1 MKLSTKSKEYIVP
14 EYSLTGDLISF
25 LTCNLQYR
33 YQNRGTLPPS
43 TPIQLWFGEFIHGV
57 MEESYLKWEYLDENS
72 NINPQDIPDDSPY
85 KNQKSLKFPWN
96 WMHDIRPIEEMIE
109 SRLKTRG
116 LVAPR
121 NYYDSSINIDEE
133 RKDEYNPRKMLYSAR
148 AEAAINIWGP
158 HLFPLINNT
167 EMLIKG
173 IRDMPDLEDYEKRSD
188 SYTINGVLDV
198 LSYLDINYFKKRE
211 SIYDKKTP
219 QANLEKAS
227 QVNLDSYYDFFKSNR
242 IYEYLFNN
250 SEFIENMN
258 GFDKEIKQQDS
269 FEIITDYKGMKRP
282 SLDSKN
288 WKHHEQQILTY
299 AWLRNQ
305 QNEDKHV
312 VAGIIFYLNELV
324 PSNEDL
330 MAIKTDLENNNTDVS
345 ISKKDEE
352 ILFDWNPESE
362 YHILNDL
369 SDKFKIDRSIRIIP
383 ISKNSERIENAL
395 SEFDSVVEK
404 IEESILKESNGIP
417 IKHAWNAEAEKRT
430 CSACD
435 FKTFCNKHKSE
446 FNNITIP

>member
-1 MKLSTKSKEYIVP
+1 MRLSTKSKEYIVP
-14 EYSLTGDLISF
+14 EYSLTGDLLSF

-72 NINPQDIPDDSPY
+72 KINPDDIPQDSPY

-96 WMHDIRPIEEMIE
+96 WMDDIRPIEEMIE
-109 SRLKTRG
+109 NRLKTRG

-121 NYYDSSINIDEE
+121 NYYDSSINIEEKIDEDYE
-133 RKDEYNPRKMLYSAR
+133 PRKMLYSAR
-148 AEAAINIWGP
+148 AESAINVWGP
-158 HLFPLINNT
+158 HLFPLISNT

-173 IRDMPDLEDYEKRSD
+173 IRPMPELVEYEKRSEN
-188 SYTINGVLDV
+188 YTINGVLDV
-198 LSYLDINYFKKRE
+198 LSYLDINYFKNRQNNQKIGKE
-211 SIYDKKTP
+211 TP
-219 QANLEKAS
+219 QM
-227 QVNLDSYYDFFKSNR
+227 NLDTYYDFYKSNM
-242 IYEYLFNN
+242 IYEYLLNN
-250 SEFIENMN
+250 QEFIENMN
-258 GFDKEIKQQDS
+258 GFDDEIKKQDK

-299 AWLRNQ
+299 AWLRNE
-305 QNEDKHV
+305 QNDDKHV

-324 PSNEDL
+324 PSNDDL

-345 ISKKDEE
+345 ISRKDEE
-352 ILFDWNPESE
+352 ILFNWNPESE

-383 ISKNSERIENAL
+383 ISKDSEKIDNAL
-395 SEFDSVVEK
+395 DEFDSVVEE

-417 IKHAWNAEAEKRT
+417 IKHAWKAEAEKRT

-435 FKTFCNKHKSE
+435 FRTFCNKHKSE
-446 FNNITIP
+446 FKNITIP

>member
-1 MKLSTKSKEYIVP
+1 MRLSTKSKEYIIP
-14 EYSLTGDLISF
+14 EYSLTGDLLSF

-72 NINPQDIPDDSPY
+72 KINPDDIPQDSPY

-96 WMHDIRPIEEMIE
+96 WMDDIRPIEEMIE
-109 SRLKTRG
+109 NRLKTRG

-121 NYYDSSINIDEE
+121 NYYDSSINIEEKIDEDHE
-133 RKDEYNPRKMLYSAR
+133 PRKMLYSAR
-148 AEAAINIWGP
+148 AESAINVWGP
-158 HLFPLINNT
+158 HLFPLISNT

-173 IRDMPDLEDYEKRSD
+173 IRPMPELVEYEKRSEN
-188 SYTINGVLDV
+188 YTINGVLDV
-198 LSYLDINYFKKRE
+198 LSYLDINYFKNRQNNQKIGKE
-211 SIYDKKTP
+211 TP
-219 QANLEKAS
+219 QM
-227 QVNLDSYYDFFKSNR
+227 NLDTYYDFYKSNM
-242 IYEYLFNN
+242 IYEYLLNN
-250 SEFIENMN
+250 QEFIENMN
-258 GFDKEIKQQDS
+258 GFDDEIKKQDK

-299 AWLRNQ
+299 AWLRNE
-305 QNEDKHV
+305 QNDDKHV

-324 PSNEDL
+324 PSNDDL

-345 ISKKDEE
+345 ISRKDEE
-352 ILFDWNPESE
+352 ILFNWNPESE

-383 ISKNSERIENAL
+383 ISKDSKKIDNAL
-395 SEFDSVVEK
+395 DEFDSVVEE

-417 IKHAWNAEAEKRT
+417 IKHAWKAEAEKRT

-435 FKTFCNKHKSE
+435 FRTFCNKHKSE
-446 FNNITIP
+446 FKNITIP

>member
-1 MKLSTKSKEYIVP
+1 MRLSTKSKEYIVP
-14 EYSLTGDLISF
+14 EYSLTGDLLSF

-72 NINPQDIPDDSPY
+72 KINPDDIPQDSPY

-96 WMHDIRPIEEMIE
+96 WMDDIRPIEEMIE
-109 SRLKTRG
+109 NRLKTRG

-121 NYYDSSINIDEE
+121 NYYDSSINLEEKIDEVHE
-133 RKDEYNPRKMLYSAR
+133 PRKMLYSAR
-148 AEAAINIWGP
+148 AESAINVWGP
-158 HLFPLINNT
+158 HLFPLISNT

-173 IRDMPDLEDYEKRSD
+173 IRAMPELDDYEKRSD
-188 SYTINGVLDV
+188 NYTINGVLDV
-198 LSYLDINYFKKRE
+198 LSYLDINYFKNRQNNQKIGKE
-211 SIYDKKTP
+211 TP
-219 QANLEKAS
+219 QM
-227 QVNLDSYYDFFKSNR
+227 NLDTYYDFYKSNM
-242 IYEYLFNN
+242 IYEYLLNN
-250 SEFIENMN
+250 QEFIENMN
-258 GFDKEIKQQDS
+258 GFDDEIKKQDK

-299 AWLRNQ
+299 AWLRNE
-305 QNEDKHV
+305 QNDDKHV

-324 PSNEDL
+324 PSNDDL

-345 ISKKDEE
+345 ISRKDEE
-352 ILFDWNPESE
+352 ILFNWNPESE

-383 ISKNSERIENAL
+383 ISKDSEKIDNAL
-395 SEFDSVVEK
+395 DEFDSVVEE

-417 IKHAWNAEAEKRT
+417 IKHAWKAEAEKRT

-435 FKTFCNKHKSE
+435 FRTFCNKHKSE
-446 FNNITIP
+446 FKNITIP

>member
-14 EYSLTGDLISF
+14 EYSLTGDLLSF

-33 YQNRGTLPPS
+33 YQNRGTLPQS
-43 TPIQLWFGEFIHGV
+43 SPIQLWFGEFIHGV
-57 MEESYLKWEYLDENS
+57 MEESYMKWEYLDENS
-72 NINPQDIPDDSPY
+72 NINADDIPNDSPY
-85 KNQKSLKFPWN
+85 KNQKSLSFPWN
-96 WMHDIRPIEEMIE
+96 WMNDIRPIEEMIE
-109 SRLKTRG
+109 TRLKSRG

-121 NYYDSSINIDEE
+121 SYYDSLINIENEMED
-133 RKDEYNPRKMLYSAR
+133 DYQPRKLLYSAR

-158 HLFPLINNT
+158 HLFPLISNT

-173 IRDMPDLEDYEKRSD
+173 IREMPELENFEKRSD

-198 LSYLDINYFKKRE
+198 LSYLDINYIKNRQNAGETPVMNHK
-211 SIYDKKTP
+211 DKKAP
-219 QANLEKAS
+219 
-227 QVNLDSYYDFFKSNR
+227 QVNLDDYYDFFKSNR
-242 IYEYLFNN
+242 IYEYLLNN
-250 SEFIENMN
+250 MEFIENMN
-258 GFDKEIKQQDS
+258 GFEDEIKQQDK

-299 AWLRNQ
+299 AWLRNE
-305 QNEDKHV
+305 QNDDKHV

-330 MAIKTDLENNNTDVS
+330 MAIKTDLENDNTDVA
-345 ISKKDEE
+345 ISRQDRD

-383 ISKNSERIENAL
+383 ISKGSKRIENAL
-395 SEFDSVVEK
+395 DEFDSVVEK
-404 IEESILKESNGIP
+404 IEESILKESNGTP
-417 IKHAWNAEAEKRT
+417 IKDAWKAEAEKRT

-435 FKTFCNKHKSE
+435 FRTFCNKHKRE
-446 FNNITIP
+446 FENITIP